1 MGKRHLTGRVALI
14 TGASRGIGR
23 AIACM
28 LAGQGV
34 KLVITARSVE
44 DLNETKEKIIA
55 LGGEALDYPM
65 DLADITAPAQLVA
78 KTVDHYGGLD
88 ILINNAGVG
97 IPNSIED
104 TTLKQWDLHMALNA
118 RAPFLL
124 CKEAIPHLRKS
135 SIPTIINIASV
146 VGTKGYINQGAYT
159 ASKHALVGFSK
170 VLAKEVFEDGIRVHI
185 ISPGG
190 VATDMVTNTRPDLDL
205 SILMSPEEIADIVW
219 FLLTH
224 RGNSVIDEINVRRYS
239 KMPWD

>member
-55 LGGEALDYPM
+55 LGGEALDYTM

>member
-1 MGKRHLTGRVALI
+1 MGKHHLTGRVALI